1 MKNKNVVVKHKGHSN
16 LDLESHHMSL
26 CNDEIL
32 NQVQDDDRKG
42 FTLIEVLIVVL
53 IIAILA
59 AVAVPQYQ
67 KAVMKSRYSALMPI
81 AKSLANGNEAY
92 YMDKGQYATS
102 PTELDVS
109 GQDEKYPDGTKVDM
123 SSGEYSYVLAKRDN
137 LPLNYLVYQKHS
149 DKFADNIHCE
159 ADENNP
165 MAQEVC
171 QGLGGELISG
181 SQTEGYLTYVL
192 SGMVGANDKLPTSMS
207 KLKAQICGTQFTG
220 ANCIVD
226 ETNQTVTTKQCGEA
240 GSFSYM
246 LENGRFYNNQY
257 PGCKSLIYDQDGEN
271 IGTNIV
277 FCQVKRT
284 VNGNTVT
291 NFDEETG
298 SCFHPSGDIGTV
310 YQTEYEY
317 SADSYEMRTLSCKKK
332 DSAGACTQ
340 YQSGVTQYNPNS
352 SKRMSEEAYV
362 CEGAPKADGTC
373 NTYSV
378 LTGRDAPQSTF
389 YNDAGQWTVNY
400 WCTMRDANGVCT
412 SINNGNRSVNND
424 QGNASISC
432 TTSHYYNTTPC
443 AEYRITPNN
452 GAATTCPADQF
463 DIQTLTCAS

>member
-53 IIAILA
+53 IIAILS

-102 PTELDVS
+102 PTELDVA

-123 SSGEYSYVLAKRDN
+123 SRGEYSYVLAKRDN

-149 DKFADNIHCE
+149 EKFADNIHCE

-192 SGMVGANDKLPTSMS
+192 SGTQGANDKLPSSLT
-207 KLKAQICGTQFTG
+207 KLAANLQASQCVGKTNCTATIQGDEVVVSDCGTGIYMPGLGNRTG
-220 ANCIVD
+220 CKKTKYNNEGTSV
-226 ETNQTVTTKQCGEA
+226 ETNFIVCGSTHHD
-240 GSFSYM
+240 GVCYPSGFSHRY
-246 LENGRFYNNQY
+246 ESVY
-257 PGCKSLIYDQDGEN
+257 SEDG
-271 IGTNIV
+271 NIV
-277 FCQVKRT
+277 
-284 VNGNTVT
+284 
-291 NFDEETG
+291 
-298 SCFHPSGDIGTV
+298 
-310 YQTEYEY
+310 
-317 SADSYEMRTLSCKKK
+317 
-332 DSAGACTQ
+332 
-340 YQSGVTQYNPNS
+340 
-352 SKRMSEEAYV
+352 
-362 CEGAPKADGTC
+362 
-373 NTYSV
+373 
-378 LTGRDAPQSTF
+378 
-389 YNDAGQWTVNY
+389 NY
-400 WCTMRDANGVCT
+400 KVGFTDDANGNARLIQVSTCLEPGKCSLT
-412 SINNGNRSVNND
+412 SIDNWQQDNYSCPTGQRVNL
-424 QGNASISC
+424 
-432 TTSHYYNTTPC
+432 
-443 AEYRITPNN
+443 
-452 GAATTCPADQF
+452 
-463 DIQTLTCAS
+463 QTFECETY